1 MGGGKT
7 LEISDLF
14 AVPIACAKSVTDSCG
29 NLSEKIVGLL
39 CLMTLFTLFYS
50 RLV

>member
-1 MGGGKT
+1 M
-7 LEISDLF
+7 LEIRDLL
-14 AVPIACAKSVTDSCG
+14 AASIACAKSVTDSCG

-39 CLMTLFTLFYS
+39 CLMTLFTLFYG